1 MASFSR
7 VTSPQTGRPFRV
19 IRVGLTGA
27 PMTSDLPP
35 STEIARSARDDL
47 LAFDLFG
54 FSLAEQPT
62 FGPFC
67 AARFRST
74 NRRRNGFRR
83 EAPAAL
89 EDAVLESSHAGVY
102 TLQIHAF
109 PTRRAAGTF
118 GRQQFR
124 QSIST
129 HGHSPSELSLP
140 PSELSCVKNIKKT
153 MLASVR
159 YPTGAPIQDYPLTR
173 AKSGRRAR
181 IEPCPL
187 SGCQLRPPTSACTN

>member
-35 STEIARSARDDL
+35 STDIARSARDDL

-118 GRQQFR
+118 GRGPGFVSSR
-124 QSIST
+124 RESISRRGLVPAVT
-129 HGHSPSELSLP
+129 LCFRIRGGGG
-140 PSELSCVKNIKKT
+140 
-153 MLASVR
+153 R
-159 YPTGAPIQDYPLTR
+159 GA
-173 AKSGRRAR
+173 RAR
-181 IEPCPL
+181 
-187 SGCQLRPPTSACTN
+187 SRPGWRSRRR

>member
-1 MASFSR
+1 MTEAWHRSAEL
-7 VTSPQTGRPFRV
+7 QGRKLGVRV

-35 STEIARSARDDL
+35 STDIARSARDDL
-47 LAFDLFG
+47 LAFDLLG

-62 FGPFC
+62 FGSLG

-83 EAPAAL
+83 VAPAAL

-109 PTRRAAGTF
+109 PTRRAARTF
-118 GRQQFR
+118 GRQQ
-124 QSIST
+124 
-129 HGHSPSELSLP
+129 
-140 PSELSCVKNIKKT
+140 
-153 MLASVR
+153 
-159 YPTGAPIQDYPLTR
+159 
-173 AKSGRRAR
+173 
-181 IEPCPL
+181 
-187 SGCQLRPPTSACTN
+187 LR